1 MPNHLPILIAHLVGL
16 LVLVLG
22 STHGSA
28 NELRDTDSITTVSL
42 HATVRLAS
50 EHAELTL
57 GDLATVSGPQADA
70 IEALTIPSDE
80 DFAAGHWASVTID
93 TIRTLIEQSPGIRAG
108 SVILQGHD
116 VAITRRAPAESA
128 WTPTQRAD
136 TLPQNIGPTLRD
148 QLERWVYARPWL
160 KSDADSTRIIFSQR
174 ARDQDLLNTPIE
186 GRTVIFNEIGRSK
199 MISCEIVIYENER
212 LITETTIRFDVQIKR
227 QVRVSTAQ
235 IRRNELIDDQRSVL
249 ETRWISPMV
258 PIADPVRSLGQACK
272 KTIDPGSVLLVSMIE
287 QPILVKRNRIVAV
300 LSRAGSVSVT
310 MSARALNNGRLG
322 ELIEL
327 ESRDGKN
334 RFTARVAGP
343 NRVVIIKNPPQT
355 GHQTGP
361 KTTQSTPIQGPPKTT
376 QFTPTQGP

>member
-1 MPNHLPILIAHLVGL
+1 MPNRLSILITRLAVL

-22 STHGSA
+22 STQGSA
-28 NELRDTDSITTVSL
+28 NEQRDTDSITTVSL

-50 EHAELTL
+50 NHTKLTL
-57 GDLATVSGPQADA
+57 GDLAAISGSQADA
-70 IEALTIPSDE
+70 IEALIIPSDE
-80 DFAAGHWASVTID
+80 EFAVGRWASVTID

-116 VAITRRAPAESA
+116 VAITRRLPAESA
-128 WTPTQRAD
+128 RTSTRPAESP
-136 TLPQNIGPTLRD
+136 LEPSGPILRD

-160 KSDADSTRIIFSQR
+160 KSNAESTRIIFSQR
-174 ARDQDLLNTPIE
+174 RHDQDLLNTPIA

-199 MISCEIVIYENER
+199 MISCEVVIYENEQ

-258 PIADPVRSLGQACK
+258 PIADPIRSLGQACK
-272 KTIDPGSVLLVSMIE
+272 KTIDPGSVLLASMIE
-287 QPILVKRNRIVAV
+287 QPILVKRNRIVSAR
-300 LSRAGSVSVT
+300 SISGSVSVT

-361 KTTQSTPIQGPPKTT
+361 KTTQSTT
-376 QFTPTQGP
+376 TQGP